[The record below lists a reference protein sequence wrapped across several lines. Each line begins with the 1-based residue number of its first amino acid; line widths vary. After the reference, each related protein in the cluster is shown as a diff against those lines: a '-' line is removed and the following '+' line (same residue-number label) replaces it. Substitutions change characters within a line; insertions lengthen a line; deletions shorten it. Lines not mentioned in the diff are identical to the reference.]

1 MNANEINEVLIAAV
15 VFFSVLI
22 VGLAAIHLFEWMH
35 LRDMERELN
44 KGDYPKA
51 AKRKIDSAKQK
62 EIDRL
67 LEMDETESF
76 YHENG
81 SFHKQ
86 V

>member
-1 MNANEINEVLIAAV
+1 MKPDEINEVLIAAI

-22 VGLAAIHLFEWMH
+22 VGLAAIHLFQWMH

-51 AKRKIDSAKQK
+51 AKKKIDSVQQK

-76 YHENG
+76 YH
-81 SFHKQ
+81 
-86 V
+86 